1 MNPKKNNFERK
12 DLFTDGKYTIQ
23 SFSDGQD
30 TFRRLSCS
38 EASICLIPFDLTDS
52 NKIKGVYLSSYHDQL
67 TDSSNF
73 TCVTES
79 FNRDQNSS
87 YFQAIEKSLN
97 SRLGISDPDLNAIYY
112 LGKINHTVP
121 FNKEYRCYGFNV
133 GHAFDP
139 TILSPNS
146 RHGHHLERIPFS
158 RVIRGE
164 ISDSLILSASLLLLS
179 YFTD

>member
-1 MNPKKNNFERK
+1 MNHRANNFERK
-12 DLFTDGKYTIQ
+12 DIFTDGKYSIH
-23 SFSDGQD
+23 SFSNGQN

-52 NKIKGVYLSSYHDQL
+52 HKISGLYLSSYQDQL
-67 TDSSNF
+67 LDSSNF
-73 TCVTES
+73 TCVTET
-79 FNRDQNSS
+79 FDRNTKSS
-87 YFQAIEKSLN
+87 YFQAIEDSLN
-97 SRLGISDPDLNAIYY
+97 SRLGVSNPDLNAIYY

-139 TILSPNS
+139 TVLSPNS
-146 RHGHHLERIPFS
+146 KHGHRLERIPFS
-158 RVIRGE
+158 RIIRGE
-164 ISDSLILSASLLLLS
+164 FSDSLILSASMLLLS